1 MLSIV
6 GLQEAGIVMKISNEL
21 GVITL
26 KKDVIAQLAGATA
39 VECFGIVGMARVG
52 NASGIVALL
61 KRDQL
66 SKGVEVKQSP
76 DGLIIKLHVIMQFG
90 TKISAIAS
98 NIISQVK
105 YNVERMTGLEVAS
118 VDISIESVRVRN

>member
-1 MLSIV
+1 
-6 GLQEAGIVMKISNEL
+6 MKIAKEL

-26 KKDVIAQLAGATA
+26 KTDVLAQLAGATA
-39 VECFGIVGMARVG
+39 VECFGIVGMARV
-52 NASGIVALL
+52 NAASGIVALL

-66 SKGVEVKQSP
+66 SKGVEVKQGA

-105 YNVERMTGLEVAS
+105 YNVEKMTGLEVAS